1 MIILLFFFIFIYIK
15 WLGLGLRKQLRFL
28 LLLFKIIY
36 IIIYFCLFLKR
47 LLINLFF
54 VLFKRK
60 FRCEWKKSSR
70 LLDSSVILKLFLV
83 NESFQYFLVQW
94 GIPLLFLLIGNSLFF
109 YGIVF
114 SANSS
119 RNYWIKFIHYFLLPI
134 VLLFIL

>member
-1 MIILLFFFIFIYIK
+1 MIILLLFFIFIYIK

-36 IIIYFCLFLKR
+36 IINNFCLFFKR
-47 LLINLFF
+47 YLINLIF

-83 NESFQYFLVQW
+83 KESFQYFLVQW

-119 RNYWIKFIHYFLLPI
+119 RNYWIKFIHYFLLPFI
-134 VLLFIL
+134 LLFIL

>member
-1 MIILLFFFIFIYIK
+1 LIILLLFFIFIYIK

-36 IIIYFCLFLKR
+36 IINYFCLFLKR
-47 LLINLFF
+47 LLINIFF

-60 FRCEWKKSSR
+60 FRFEWKKSSR
-70 LLDSSVILKLFLV
+70 LVDSSVILKLFLI

-119 RNYWIKFIHYFLLPI
+119 RNYWIKLIHYFLLSI
-134 VLLFIL
+134 ILLFIL